1 MFKRFCSETL
11 CSGPRNAQSHEVVGL
26 AVHNYYCSFC
36 CFLLLHAATTTTTS
50 TTATATM
57 ITSTMMTTATIAI
70 RSTSAARAVIT
81 TTALLVGVVRVQN
94 WECYVADV
102 LTDPRKLSDRFHEE
116 LEALHTSSLPPSQ
129 HLSDVQ

>member
-1 MFKRFCSETL
+1 MFKRFCPDTL
-11 CSGPRNAQSHEVVGL
+11 CSGPRNLQSHEVVGL

-36 CFLLLHAATTTTTS
+36 CFLLLHAATTTTT
-50 TTATATM
+50 ATIT
-57 ITSTMMTTATIAI
+57 TSTMMTTATIAI
-70 RSTSAARAVIT
+70 RSTSAACAVIS
-81 TTALLVGVVRVQN
+81 TTALLVSVVRVQN